1 MDDKRKNGRK
11 LFKFVYLPLL
21 VSLIF
26 AGCKGPSGKF
36 PSADVSESIDVLSQ
50 AEDAFWN
57 HLLEENIYLRWKEG
71 LEIHKLPDLS
81 YAYAKSEYD
90 FFASLLERIDEVE
103 PELLPHE
110 EWLNYEVLKWELEMG
125 MDGVAYFWLDFPVT
139 PYSSF
144 FPIVHRVFTSFALN
158 DPKDLDSYLQL
169 LKKYPAFVSQMKDRL
184 KGQKEKG
191 ILIPR
196 EELELVIPFLKSF
209 VKEGRESL
217 FYVRN
222 ERLEVFEPTIRQEF
236 QNQLLEIIHSD
247 VNPRLLDL
255 VNIVQGGYLKAAPE
269 SIGLWQYPGGRDYYR
284 YLVRYNTT
292 LDLTPEE
299 IHETGLEWVKQNNE
313 RIDEI
318 RQKLGYEGSLKQF
331 LRYLKTDPEFS
342 PKSADEIGEKLNS
355 YVGAISEKLSVYFLR
370 LPQAPYGVERL
381 DPELE
386 GAMTFGY
393 YLEPN
398 ASEPRGIY
406 YYNGSNLS
414 SMYSIGA
421 ESLIYHEL
429 VPGHHFEAAFLRE
442 NKSIPAFRREVFHSA
457 YSEGWAEYSS
467 WLAMEMGL
475 YQDPYSRC
483 GRYLADSFFSARLVV
498 DTGMNYLNWP
508 RSRAVKFMQSNLLE
522 SDEAIHTETL
532 RYSADIPGQALAY
545 KLGCIKMFELRKK
558 AETALADKFDIK
570 RFHEAI
576 LGCGSL
582 PLPVLESHIDW
593 YIQEELKQR

>member
-1 MDDKRKNGRK
+1 
-11 LFKFVYLPLL
+11 
-21 VSLIF
+21 
-26 AGCKGPSGKF
+26 
-36 PSADVSESIDVLSQ
+36 
-50 AEDAFWN
+50 
-57 HLLEENIYLRWKEG
+57 
-71 LEIHKLPDLS
+71 
-81 YAYAKSEYD
+81 
-90 FFASLLERIDEVE
+90 
-103 PELLPHE
+103 
-110 EWLNYEVLKWELEMG
+110 
-125 MDGVAYFWLDFPVT
+125 
-139 PYSSF
+139 
-144 FPIVHRVFTSFALN
+144 
-158 DPKDLDSYLQL
+158 
-169 LKKYPAFVSQMKDRL
+169 
-184 KGQKEKG
+184 
-191 ILIPR
+191 
-196 EELELVIPFLKSF
+196 
-209 VKEGRESL
+209 
-217 FYVRN
+217 
-222 ERLEVFEPTIRQEF
+222 
-236 QNQLLEIIHSD
+236 
-247 VNPRLLDL
+247 
-255 VNIVQGGYLKAAPE
+255 
-269 SIGLWQYPGGRDYYR
+269 
-284 YLVRYNTT
+284 
-292 LDLTPEE
+292 
-299 IHETGLEWVKQNNE
+299 
-313 RIDEI
+313 
-318 RQKLGYEGSLKQF
+318 LGYEGSLKQF

-342 PKSADEIGEKLNS
+342 PESAAEIGERLNS
-355 YVGAISEKLSVYFLR
+355 YVDAVSEKLSAYFLR

-508 RSRAVKFMQSNLLE
+508 RSRAMKFMQSNLLE

-532 RYSADIPGQALAY
+532 RYSADIPAQALAY

-576 LGCGSL
+576 LSCGSL
-582 PLPVLESHIDW
+582 PLPVLESHIEW